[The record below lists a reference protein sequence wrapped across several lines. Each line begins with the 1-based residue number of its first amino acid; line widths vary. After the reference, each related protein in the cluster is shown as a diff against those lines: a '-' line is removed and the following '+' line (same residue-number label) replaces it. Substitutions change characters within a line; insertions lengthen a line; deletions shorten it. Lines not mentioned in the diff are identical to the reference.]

1 LTFVYIF
8 ILLLEQDKE
17 EEEEV
22 EEVTEG
28 KNSLN
33 NVPQRG
39 HFLYGA
45 VLSTE
50 SRTKISE
57 YENPYSVRNVLSF
70 V

>member
-39 HFLYGA
+39 HFC
-45 VLSTE
+45 TE
-50 SRTKISE
+50 
-57 YENPYSVRNVLSF
+57 PYSVRSLVRKSLSTKIRTPSETF
-70 V
+70 FRL